1 MPLGLR
7 EVKKRQTRQA
17 ITEHATRLF
26 VAHGFEATTIAEV
39 AVAARVAKKTVTNYF
54 PRKEDLV
61 LDFQEEFAGS
71 LAETVRSRPAGTP
84 VLHALRARHRT
95 DVRVQAATA
104 GFLGLDITRVIA
116 DSPTLTARLRE
127 LHEQREAALAEVL
140 TEQIDPAKG
149 VEQHEKAAQADRA
162 GLHGSGSSLATRAVA
177 AHFATAHRILFHRV
191 QELTLA
197 GERPETVGQV
207 VTEEGRQVFDLL
219 APSFGDYGS

>member
-1 MPLGLR
+1 MTDVPLGLR
-7 EVKKRQTRQA
+7 EAKKRQTRQA
-17 ITEHATRLF
+17 ITEHAARLF
-26 VAHGFEATTIAEV
+26 VAQGFEATTIAEV

-71 LAETVRSRPAGTP
+71 LAEVVRGRPAGIS
-84 VLHALRARHRT
+84 VLHALRIRHRE

-104 GFLGLDITRVIA
+104 GFLGLDITRMIA

-127 LHEQREAALAEVL
+127 LHEQREAALADALSEPA
-140 TEQIDPAKG
+140 EQVDR
-149 VEQHEKAAQADRA
+149 ADRA
-162 GLHGSGSSLATRAVA
+162 ARTGRDGSGLATRAVA
-177 AHFATAHRILFHRV
+177 AHFATAHRVLFHRV

-197 GERPETVGQV
+197 GERPETVVEV